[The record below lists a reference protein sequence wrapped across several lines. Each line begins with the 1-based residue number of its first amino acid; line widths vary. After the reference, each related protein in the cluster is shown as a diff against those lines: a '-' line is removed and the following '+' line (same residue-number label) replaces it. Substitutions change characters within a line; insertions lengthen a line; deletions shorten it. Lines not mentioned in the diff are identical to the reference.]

1 MLNIRRIVKPVSYLV
16 SAGLLALTLHMP
28 AAQASLVGTEI
39 ITAAASAQQNRA
51 QLNALLAR
59 QDVRDALL
67 SRGVDLADA
76 QARVGA
82 LTDDEIQQLAKQID
96 EMPAGGDALGVV
108 LAVLII
114 LLILDLACLTDI
126 FPFIK
131 KNHCKK

>member
-1 MLNIRRIVKPVSYLV
+1 MQNIRRILKPVSYLV

-51 QLNALLAR
+51 QLNTLLAR

-67 SRGVDLADA
+67 ARGVDLADA
-76 QARVGA
+76 KARVSA

-96 EMPAGGDALGVV
+96 EMPAGGDALGII
-108 LAVLII
+108 LGVLII
-114 LLILDLACLTDI
+114 LVLLDLLCLTNI
-126 FPFIK
+126 FPFISK
-131 KNHCKK
+131 AHCKR